1 MSEYKQSKYISLRR
15 EWKENKE
22 EYNNIN
28 FLYQGIEKQF
38 IGNALKF
45 CHDNKLGNPFTESSA
60 ESQKVGGDENSCS
73 LKSLFRK
80 IVVRTHPD
88 KTGNNKQARE
98 IYENAAVAKREGSL
112 QDLIDVSN
120 KIKIKPDINKFTLTE
135 LDLLESNINEL
146 KEKIN
151 KIKNSYPWVWFHSN
165 EDKRNLILK
174 DFVKCSCENN

>member
-1 MSEYKQSKYISLRR
+1 MSEYKQNKYISLRR
-15 EWKENKE
+15 EWKESKE

-38 IGNALKF
+38 ISNILKF
-45 CHDNKLGNPFTESSA
+45 CHDHELANPFTESSA
-60 ESQKVGGDENSCS
+60 ETQNVGGDENSYS

-88 KTGNNKQARE
+88 KTGNNKHARE

-146 KEKIN
+146 KIKIN

-165 EDKRNLILK
+165 ENKRNLVLI
-174 DFVKCSCENN
+174 DFIESSSQNN